1 MPHPSPNSTTKQPP
15 NPRRSAHHAQTVMA
29 ARLERFL
36 NSSSFFFL
44 ALICFCLILLTPAD
58 AIYQCWETKRLTNI
72 FFIAGAY
79 VIAFVLAILIYA
91 TRIYT
96 NRTALAGIPK
106 AWIPVEKEDVNRSV
120 RRLVMEGLARSAV
133 IAYQA
138 RPRNTADETES
149 FSNYKDLLI
158 DADRPPWGSVE
169 HPGWSSPASPDLPNL
184 PYRTVIQELPNLIE
198 AKAVSI
204 APADSTLS
212 NATDPFPDTRVV
224 EVLQRPASMGLRQ
237 YIGHLTNLGVIN
249 TPELGAQFLA
259 LYERARFSS
268 HQLHETEFRE
278 LMHLFAEILRGIT
291 SLAPPV
297 LEEIR
302 DSASY
307 RRADT
312 ESVIGPSDEEGE
324 TDTVD
329 HSGYEGTYTPVRS
342 NSLRPSNA
350 SMWET
355 RSGYDT
361 APDTRSPGS
370 RVSVDSGS
378 YRGLRAIRTP
388 STRSLRRMQS
398 GQSASSGGSVIRLAP
413 THGPA
418 DLPYTIHYAGRRN

>member
-1 MPHPSPNSTTKQPP
+1 
-15 NPRRSAHHAQTVMA
+15 MA

-44 ALICFCLILLTPAD
+44 CLICLCLILLTPAD

-79 VIAFVLAILIYA
+79 VITFILAILIYA

-96 NRTALAGIPK
+96 NQTALAGIPK
-106 AWIPVEKEDVNRSV
+106 AWIPIEKEDVNKSV
-120 RRLVMEGLARSAV
+120 RRLVMQGLARSAV
-133 IAYQA
+133 ISYQA
-138 RPRNTADETES
+138 RPRDTSDEADS
-149 FSNYKDLLI
+149 FSNYTDLLV
-158 DADRPPWGSVE
+158 DRDHPPWGFVE
-169 HPGWSSPASPDLPNL
+169 HPGWSSPTSPDLPNL

-204 APADSTLS
+204 APADDSLS
-212 NATDPFPDTRVV
+212 NAADPFPDTRVV
-224 EVLQRPASMGLRQ
+224 EALQRPASMGLRQ
-237 YIGHLTNLGVIN
+237 YIRHLTDLGVIKSS
-249 TPELGAQFLA
+249 ELAADFLA

-268 HQLHETEFRE
+268 HQLHEAEFRE

-291 SLAPPV
+291 SLAPPI
-297 LEEIR
+297 LEVIR

-329 HSGYEGTYTPVRS
+329 HFGYEGTFTPMRS

-350 SMWET
+350 STWET
-355 RSGYDT
+355 QSGYDT
-361 APDTRSPGS
+361 APAVQSPASGL
-370 RVSVDSGS
+370 SVGSGS
-378 YRGLRAIRTP
+378 YTGPRSVRTP
-388 STRSLRRMQS
+388 SIRSFRRVQS
-398 GQSASSGGSVIRLAP
+398 GQSGSSGGSVIRLAP
-413 THGPA
+413 THSPA
-418 DLPYTIHYAGRRN
+418 DLPYTIHYAGHGS

>member
-1 MPHPSPNSTTKQPP
+1 
-15 NPRRSAHHAQTVMA
+15 MA

-44 ALICFCLILLTPAD
+44 CLICFCLILLTPAD

-79 VIAFVLAILIYA
+79 VITFILAILIYA

-106 AWIPVEKEDVNRSV
+106 AWIPVEKEDVNKSV
-120 RRLVMEGLARSAV
+120 RRLVMQGLARSAV
-133 IAYQA
+133 ISYQA
-138 RPRNTADETES
+138 RPRDISDEAES
-149 FSNYKDLLI
+149 FSNYKDLLVNR
-158 DADRPPWGSVE
+158 DHPPWGFVE

-184 PYRTVIQELPNLIE
+184 PYQTVIKELPNLIE

-204 APADSTLS
+204 APADDSVA
-212 NATDPFPDTRVV
+212 NVADPFPDTRVV
-224 EVLQRPASMGLRQ
+224 EALQRPASMGLRQ
-237 YIGHLTNLGVIN
+237 YIRHLTDLGVIKSS
-249 TPELGAQFLA
+249 ELGADFLA

-268 HQLHETEFRE
+268 HQLHEAEFRE

-297 LEEIR
+297 LEVIR

-329 HSGYEGTYTPVRS
+329 HFGYEGAITPVRS

-350 SMWET
+350 STWET
-355 RSGYDT
+355 QSGYDT
-361 APDTRSPGS
+361 APAVQSPASRLSVGSSSYTRP
-370 RVSVDSGS
+370 RPV
-378 YRGLRAIRTP
+378 RTP
-388 STRSLRRMQS
+388 SIRSLRRVQS
-398 GQSASSGGSVIRLAP
+398 GHSGSSGGSVIRLAP
-413 THGPA
+413 THSPA
-418 DLPYTIHYAGRRN
+418 DLPYTIHHAGRGS